1 MYFYTYENLSC
12 FMLCINIGAQRKLE
26 KILKDKMQRVN
37 VEKNIW
43 ISSKKVFQIMQKNC
57 GEETSNASNDATEA
71 TTSVTTSA
79 ASAITRFINSYIYG
93 FGAVPVVVTGACVY
107 SGCNKR
113 SSQVSNK
120 EQFKEQQQPIN

>member
-1 MYFYTYENLSC
+1 
-12 FMLCINIGAQRKLE
+12 
-26 KILKDKMQRVN
+26 MQRIN

-43 ISSKKVFQIMQKNC
+43 ISLKKVFQIKRKNF

-93 FGAVPVVVTGACVY
+93 FGAVPVVATGACVY
-107 SGCNKR
+107 SACNKI